1 MTKYKVFI
9 TRKLP
14 TSIVNMLDCIADVK
28 MWEHDDIPVPY
39 DILKAEAKTSDA
51 LLTML
56 SDKVDKELL
65 TGSKN
70 LKIVA
75 NLAVGYD
82 NIDIVTAKELG
93 ITVCNTPD
101 ILTDT
106 TADLTFS
113 LLLATARRIVEA
125 SEYVK
130 EGKWNS
136 WSPFLLAGTDVHHK
150 TIGIVGMGQIG
161 EAVARRAKG
170 FDMNILYYNRNRKQ
184 ETEESLGAQYRSF
197 DDLLQESDFIVS
209 LTPLTNETKHMFSKK
224 QFELMKKSA
233 IFVNVGRGQT
243 VDEPALMEALESG
256 EIAGAGLD
264 VFYEEPISAE
274 HPFVGLPQVV
284 AIPHIGSASV
294 ETRSGMIKLC
304 CENIQAVLEGE
315 KVKAV
320 LPK

>member
-1 MTKYKVFI
+1 MSKRNVFI

-14 TSIVNMLDCIADVK
+14 TNIVSMLESVADVK
-28 MWEHDDIPVPY
+28 MWEHDDVPVPY
-39 DILKAEAKTSDA
+39 EVLKEEAKTADA

-65 TGSKN
+65 TESKN

-93 ITVCNTPD
+93 ITICNTPD

-125 SEYVK
+125 SDYVK
-130 EGKWNS
+130 VGKWNS

-170 FDMNILYYNRNRKQ
+170 FDMNVLYYNRNRKLGA
-184 ETEESLGAQYRSF
+184 EESLGAQYRSF
-197 DDLLQESDFIVS
+197 DDLLKESDFIVS
-209 LTPLTNETKHMFSKK
+209 LTPLTKETKHMFSNK
-224 QFELMKKSA
+224 QFELMKNSA

-243 VDEPALMEALESG
+243 VDEPALIKALQSG

-264 VFYEEPISAE
+264 VFYEEPISAD
-274 HPFVGLPQVV
+274 HPLVSLPQVV

-304 CENIQAVLEGE
+304 CENIKAVLVGK

>member
-1 MTKYKVFI
+1 MKKYKVFI

-14 TSIVNMLDCIADVK
+14 TNIVNILDDIADVK
-28 MWEHDDIPVPY
+28 IWEHDDIPVPY
-39 DILKAEAKTSDA
+39 EVLKEEAKTANA

-65 TGSKN
+65 TGARN

-82 NIDIVTAKELG
+82 NIDVVTAKELG

-184 ETEESLGAQYRSF
+184 ETEESLGAQYRAF

-224 QFELMKKSA
+224 QFELMKNSA

-243 VDEPALMEALESG
+243 VDEPALMEALASG

-264 VFYEEPISAE
+264 VFYEEPISAD
-274 HPFVGLPQVV
+274 HPLVVLPQVV
-284 AIPHIGSASV
+284 TLPHIGSASV

-304 CENIQAVLEGE
+304 CENIQAVLEGK

>member
-1 MTKYKVFI
+1 MKKYKVFI

-14 TSIVNMLDCIADVK
+14 TSIVNMLDGIADVK
-28 MWEHDDIPVPY
+28 MWEHDDIPIPY
-39 DILKAEAKTSDA
+39 EVLKEEAKTASA

-70 LKIVA
+70 LKIIA

-170 FDMNILYYNRNRKQ
+170 FDMNILYYNRNRKL

-224 QFELMKKSA
+224 QFELMKNSA

-243 VDEPALMEALESG
+243 VDEPALIEALESG

-264 VFYEEPISAE
+264 VFYEEPISAD
-274 HPFVGLPQVV
+274 HPLVALPQVV

-304 CENIQAVLEGE
+304 CENIQAVLKGE